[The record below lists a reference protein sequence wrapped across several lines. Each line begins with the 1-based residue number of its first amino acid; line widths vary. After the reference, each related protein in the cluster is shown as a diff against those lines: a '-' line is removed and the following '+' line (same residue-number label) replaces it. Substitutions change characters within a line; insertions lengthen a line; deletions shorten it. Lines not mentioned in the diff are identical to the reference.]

1 MVGELAGWEKT
12 FVKTSDNEYE
22 LYYEILVGNDMTKKK
37 KGSFVFQINL
47 ATLYHYLGRRVWN
60 PDGPMRPMCPG

>member
-1 MVGELAGWEKT
+1 MGELAGWEKT

-37 KGSFVFQINL
+37 K
-47 ATLYHYLGRRVWN
+47 R
-60 PDGPMRPMCPG
+60 

>member
-1 MVGELAGWEKT
+1 MVVVVVGELAGWEKT

-37 KGSFVFQINL
+37 VVLFFKLIWQ
-47 ATLYHYLGRRVWN
+47 LYTTILEEGFGIQMVL
-60 PDGPMRPMCPG
+60 

>member
-1 MVGELAGWEKT
+1 MVVVVGELAGWEKT

-37 KGSFVFQINL
+37 KEVVLFFKLIWQ
-47 ATLYHYLGRRVWN
+47 LYTTILEEGFGIQMVL
-60 PDGPMRPMCPG
+60 